1 MKPFTPV
8 PPHHKKFFT
17 RWYTQYCPRHEECSE
32 AAWAKTG
39 RCKSYESEADC
50 RQKILDHFTRS
61 SKHNT
66 EHIDVLQKSAED
78 AEILTTRDP
87 GHWFEEPPCEIPGR
101 KTCDT
106 PEVDDAPTTK
116 RQRLSSGADGPGAD
130 RVNLLSKTRSAGIAE
145 NANVDDEAEPGDE
158 EPQTQLQHYG
168 NAVAKAS
175 AVAVHHAM
183 NKLMKVICAGR
194 GCCSSNAIAGGLA
207 GIRNK

>member
-1 MKPFTPV
+1 MP
-8 PPHHKKFFT
+8 
-17 RWYTQYCPRHEECSE
+17 
-32 AAWAKTG
+32 
-39 RCKSYESEADC
+39 D
-50 RQKILDHFTRS
+50 
-61 SKHNT
+61 NT

-78 AEILTTRDP
+78 AEILMTRDP

-116 RQRLSSGADGPGAD
+116 RQRLSSEDDDPGAG

-145 NANVDDEAEPGDE
+145 DAKVDDEAQPRDE

-168 NAVAKAS
+168 NAIAKAS
-175 AVAVHHAM
+175 AVAVTHAM
-183 NKLMKVICAGR
+183 KDLMKVICAGR
-194 GCCSSNAIAGGLA
+194 GCCYSNAIAGGLA